1 MVIMEN
7 LKFGVNNIKLGLNNM
22 AKDIADKLKFFA
34 LKMSEQGKETEV
46 AAVIIQKHIKG
57 ESISPNEELQLKQT
71 IFDILKIAGIGIPF
85 VLIPGASVL
94 LSALIIIAKKH
105 NINLLPSVF
114 TDKQDE
120 TNN

>member
-1 MVIMEN
+1 MEN
-7 LKFGVNNIKLGLNNM
+7 LKFGVNNIKLGLNDM

-46 AAVIIQKHIKG
+46 AAVIIHIKG

-94 LSALIIIAKKH
+94 LPALIIIAKKH